1 MFKYSPNNSLP
12 ITLSIFSSIL
22 QILSSILPITPPITL
37 PTCRYASPRSLN
49 TLTVCRYASQTLS
62 LRVATLVHAHAIP
75 PQSSTI
81 VTIVTVYAVT
91 QGGQSMLPRDQ
102 NLIENSNQYGLHYTC
117 TTPRTP
123 QLALLYTHRTQCVC
137 ARPHS

>member
-12 ITLSIFSSIL
+12 ITLSILSSIL
-22 QILSSILPITPPITL
+22 QILSSILPITLPITL

-62 LRVATLVHAHAIP
+62 PRTATLVHAHAIP

-81 VTIVTVYAVT
+81 VTAYTRT
-91 QGGQSMLPRDQ
+91 QGRQSTPPRDP
-102 NLIENSNQYGLHYTC
+102 NLIENSNQYGLPYAHAQ
-117 TTPRTP
+117 PRTP
-123 QLALLYTHRTQCVC
+123 QLALLYTRRTQCVW